1 MRITFIAVC
10 LILATGHAVA
20 APPPSPPP
28 SLPWARTRPLSA
40 SALALIET
48 AAERSA
54 IVQGLLD
61 DLERTDLV
69 VYIADAMPGAFVGP
83 KSAMTLVSG
92 VTATR
97 YVMIRIDSMRLPLK
111 ARIAALGHE
120 LYHALEVAAAPEV
133 KDSAGL
139 AALYRRIGWEGR
151 QDRFETQEARE
162 VSRRVR
168 SELMHPAKMALG
180 QSEAIADAEARARAE
195 RGGPTS
201 R

>member
-10 LILATGHAVA
+10 LILGAGHAVA
-20 APPPSPPP
+20 APTPSPSP
-28 SLPWARTRPLSA
+28 SLHWTRTRPLTPG
-40 SALALIET
+40 ALALIEA

-83 KSAMTLVSG
+83 KSALTLVSG
-92 VTATR
+92 ASATR
-97 YVMIRIDSMRLPLK
+97 YLMIRIDSMRLPLP

-133 KDSAGL
+133 RDIAGL
-139 AALYRRIGWEGR
+139 ATLYRRIGWETSAG
-151 QDRFETQEARE
+151 RFESRGAQEATF
-162 VSRRVR
+162 
-168 SELMHPAKMALG
+168 
-180 QSEAIADAEARARAE
+180 QIARQINRGEKSQRIAQVDDGNVPRAV
-195 RGGPTS
+195 GGPS
-201 R
+201 QN

>member
-1 MRITFIAVC
+1 MRNTFIAVC
-10 LILATGHAVA
+10 LILATDHAVA

-40 SALALIET
+40 SALALIEA

-133 KDSAGL
+133 RDSAGL
-139 AALYRRIGWEGR
+139 ALLYRRIGWETTPG
-151 QDRFETQEARE
+151 RFESRGAQDATFQIARQ
-162 VSRRVR
+162 
-168 SELMHPAKMALG
+168 L
-180 QSEAIADAEARARAE
+180 Q
-195 RGGPTS
+195 RGGKTQRIAQVDEGNVPRVVGGPS
-201 R
+201 QN